1 MFKYLIAVPILL
13 LTGLTNCYA
22 FDKSYPPKYDELINM
37 LGKKEIIELKVPN
50 DVDVK
55 TGIKEEN
62 LFDDLPV
69 TKTENMKI
77 YKINNNEN
85 FFKETTTSLK
95 GDGLYYV
102 PPYIF
107 LTGGKDIFYQNSKK
121 FRNEVND
128 TIYGNTS
135 ISYSYIKG
143 YISEIN
149 ILHTFYYNSYND
161 GDNGSMKLEEI
172 ERKTKVIKETII
184 KRLIDNGY
192 KPEFLTQLYIGKTYI
207 KDNSVIT
214 VEEDNDNVKDS
225 DNYISSYWVNVNI
238 TDKSVKTE
246 VDAILKDIEN
256 EKNTKIKEGFKL
268 F

>member
-13 LTGLTNCYA
+13 AGLNNCYA
-22 FDKSYPPKYDELINM
+22 FDKSYPPKYDEIINM
-37 LGKKEIIELKVPN
+37 LGKKDVIELKVPN

-55 TGIKEEN
+55 TGIKDEV
-62 LFDDLPV
+62 LFDDLPIS
-69 TKTENMKI
+69 KTESVKI
-77 YKINNNEN
+77 YKITNNEK
-85 FFKETTTSLK
+85 FLKETTTALK
-95 GDGLYYV
+95 GNALYYV
-102 PPYIF
+102 PPYVF
-107 LTGGKDIFYQNSKK
+107 MMGSNDQAYTQSKS

-128 TIYGNTS
+128 TIYGNAS
-135 ISYSYIKG
+135 ISYSYVKG

-149 ILHTFYYNSYND
+149 IRHNFYYNSYND

-172 ERKTKVIKETII
+172 ERKTKVLKETII
-184 KRLIDNGY
+184 KRLIENGY
-192 KPEFLTQLYIGKTYI
+192 TPDFLTQLYIGKTYK

-214 VEEDNDNVKDS
+214 VEESNDNVKDS

-246 VDAILKDIEN
+246 VDAVLKDIEN
-256 EKNTKIKEGFKL
+256 EKDTKIKEGFKL